1 MLKLIQ
7 LEMRKNKTRLLRG
20 VLIADLILL
29 AFMVLVVFTEEGE
42 FSTYADV
49 FDGLYVFVTAIFII
63 FASVLL
69 SKLVIDEYKN
79 NTITVLFMYPVSRKR
94 LMSAKLIIVFGFT
107 FISIFLSDIV
117 LSLLLGGIDYYIS
130 DVIQGDLT
138 VRMMLNELPGI
149 AADAVYGAGIALIPL
164 FFGMRKKSVP
174 ATLVSAVLLVSVLSS
189 GVGQFRLGNQF
200 GVALSL
206 SLVGVLIAYLSIR
219 DIEVKDVA

>member
-7 LEMRKNKTRLLRG
+7 LEMRKNKTKLLRG
-20 VLIADLILL
+20 ALIADLILL

-49 FDGLYVFVTAIFII
+49 FDGLYVFTKAIFII

-79 NTITVLFMYPVSRKR
+79 NTITVLFMYPVSRKK
-94 LMSAKLIIVFGFT
+94 LMAAKLLIVFGFT
-107 FISIFLSDIV
+107 FISIFLSDII
-117 LSLLLGGIDYYIS
+117 LSLLLGGIDYYFS
-130 DVIQGDLT
+130 DVIQGELS
-138 VRMMLNELPGI
+138 VRMMLDELPGV
-149 AADAVYGAGIALIPL
+149 AADAVYSAGIALIPL

-200 GVALSL
+200 GVAISL
-206 SLVGVLIAYLSIR
+206 SLIGVFIAYLGIK